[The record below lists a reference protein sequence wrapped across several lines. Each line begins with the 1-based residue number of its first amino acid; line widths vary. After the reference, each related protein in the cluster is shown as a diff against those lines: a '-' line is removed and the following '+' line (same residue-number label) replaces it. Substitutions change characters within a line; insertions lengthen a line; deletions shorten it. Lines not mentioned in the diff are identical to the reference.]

1 MNAKRCKKLRWY
13 ARAQEV
19 LMPAPVVNE
28 KGISS
33 LLLVYPHRKVFKD
46 PEGVE
51 HEFFNHTI
59 QYNPRTSGK
68 GFYKALKGKRAR
80 VQGKLPFVRYMCQ
93 RRIIEVL
100 SARQQRDAAV
110 DAVQGNPDTAKL

>member
-1 MNAKRCKKLRWY
+1 
-13 ARAQEV
+13 
-19 LMPAPVVNE
+19 MPEPKINE
-28 KGISS
+28 KGIPST
-33 LLLVYPHRKVFKD
+33 LLIYDHPKIWKD
-46 PEGVE
+46 RQGNE
-51 HEFFNHTI
+51 HTFVNRTL

-80 VQGKLPFVRYMCQ
+80 IAGSIPYVRYMCQ

-110 DAVQGNPDTAKL
+110 DAVQGLPEPGPVEL